1 MYFKI
6 LKTGNLYT
14 HGDHEMVSKVPTFA
28 VIMAGGRGER
38 FWPECRIKRP
48 KQLLNLFGEMTL
60 IEQTVLRLQGLVP
73 QNHILIV
80 SNQAYVESIRRL
92 LPDIPEENIIGEPIS
107 RDTAPCVALAAG
119 IVKAKAHD
127 DNAVMLLLPADHCIV
142 NSHAMVS
149 DLKECIATATAHKAI
164 ATIGIKPFEPS
175 PNYGYIKYGEPLS
188 GQKRFFHVHRFTEK
202 PSMEVARIFLAD
214 GNYKWNSGMFIF
226 SVKTIWKEMRRQNLS
241 LFTFAETIA
250 KRWNTE
256 GFSTERQEEFKKLP
270 KISFDYAI
278 MEHAQEVLVS
288 DANFDWDDI
297 GNWSAMRNHYEHD
310 DANNVIY
317 ANAELLNCH
326 DCIVFSHDKEK
337 LIAGIDLNGL
347 VVVQTPD
354 ATLVAPADST
364 AKIKELLKQLS
375 TKMEKQ
381 KFL

>member
-149 DLKECIATATAHKAI
+149 DLQQCIAVAADHDAI

-250 KRWNTE
+250 KRWNME
-256 GFSTERQEEFKKLP
+256 GFSAVQQEEFKKLP

-297 GNWSAMRNHYEHD
+297 GNWTAISNHYEHD
-310 DANNVIY
+310 DANNVIH
-317 ANAELLNCH
+317 ANAELLDCH

-337 LIAGIDLNGL
+337 LITGIDLHGL

-354 ATLVAPADST
+354 ATLVAPAHST

>member
-1 MYFKI
+1 
-6 LKTGNLYT
+6 
-14 HGDHEMVSKVPTFA
+14 MVSKVPTFA

-60 IEQTVLRLQGLVP
+60 IEQTVLRLQGLVS
-73 QNHILIV
+73 QDHILIV
-80 SNQAYVESIRRL
+80 SNQAYVESIRNL
-92 LPDIPEENIIGEPIS
+92 LPGIPEENIIGEPVS

-119 IVKAKAHD
+119 IVKAKAYD
-127 DNAVMLLLPADHCIV
+127 DSAVMLLLPADHCIV

-149 DLKECIATATAHKAI
+149 DLKECIAVSTDHEAI
-164 ATIGIKPFEPS
+164 ATIGIKPIEPS
-175 PNYGYIKYGEPLS
+175 PNYGYIEYGEPLS
-188 GQKRFFHVHRFTEK
+188 GQKQFFHVRRFTEK
-202 PSMEVARIFLAD
+202 PFMEQARIFLAG

-226 SVKTIWKEMRRQNLS
+226 SVKTIWEEMRRQNPS

-250 KRWNTE
+250 KYWNME
-256 GFSTERQEEFKKLP
+256 GFSAERQEEFKKLP

-278 MEHAQEVLVS
+278 MEHAQKVLVS

-297 GNWSAMRNHYEHD
+297 GNWNAMRNHYEHD
-310 DANNVIY
+310 DANNVIH
-317 ANAELLNCH
+317 ANAELLNCR

-347 VVVQTPD
+347 VVVQSPD
-354 ATLVAPADST
+354 ATLVVPANST

-375 TKMEKQ
+375 AKMEKQ
-381 KFL
+381 KYL